1 MLGFLGFRRLLHA
14 GLSLGKTLYAPQL
27 VLVFLGSCRLLFG
40 KGRICGCPTQ
50 SKHQADNLAK
60 LRQEFLSVSEL
71 IAKIFGAVSRTTSL
85 MRLSALLANKRC
97 RCRDDG
103 FCSGCGRVA
112 RVRLCTLRYA
122 CSSSLTCAPCS
133 TPDYLLARCCTL
145 RNLFSVSLTFAA
157 CSASDYLLA
166 RRCTLRNSFSSFSA
180 LAV

>member
-122 CSSSLTCAPCS
+122 CLS
-133 TPDYLLARCCTL
+133 
-145 RNLFSVSLTFAA
+145 FLTFAA

-166 RRCTLRNSFSSFSA
+166 RRCTLRYSFSSFSA
-180 LAV
+180 LAVCFVARGVFKSAQPSTANVFEILQKMR